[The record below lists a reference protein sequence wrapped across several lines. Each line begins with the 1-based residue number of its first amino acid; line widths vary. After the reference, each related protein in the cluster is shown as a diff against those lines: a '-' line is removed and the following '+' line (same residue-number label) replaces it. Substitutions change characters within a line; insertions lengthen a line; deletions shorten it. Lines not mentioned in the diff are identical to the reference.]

1 MTIDRS
7 ESSSHLGELHRVE
20 SSSTG
25 IVSTVG
31 LAEATDLSDAH
42 CTGRAQHSVAGQ
54 KPRCPSP
61 KLVR

>member
-42 CTGRAQHSVAGQ
+42 CMAEHST
-54 KPRCPSP
+54 RCSSP

>member
-25 IVSTVG
+25 TVSTVG

-42 CTGRAQHSVAGQ
+42 CMAEHSIQVQ
-54 KPRCPSP
+54 SKKFRCSSP
-61 KLVR
+61 KMVR